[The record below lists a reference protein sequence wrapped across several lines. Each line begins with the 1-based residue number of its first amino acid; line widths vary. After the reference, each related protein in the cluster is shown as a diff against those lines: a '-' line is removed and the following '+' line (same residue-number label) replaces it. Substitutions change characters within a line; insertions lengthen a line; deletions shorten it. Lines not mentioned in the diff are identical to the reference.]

1 MAFCLLPFVFLYL
14 HRRNPWGARDSE
26 IPRGPQ
32 GEISGGWGLKV
43 TGKCALQRKRHEA
56 YLVLLLHCLASNTE
70 PGNSVQQ
77 TLVGWLTNEELYFKN
92 RLVMLQKI
100 P

>member
-1 MAFCLLPFVFLYL
+1 MRFPDVLKENL
-14 HRRNPWGARDSE
+14 WGR
-26 IPRGPQ
+26 
-32 GEISGGWGLKV
+32 GLKV
-43 TGKCALQRKRHEA
+43 TGKCALQGKRHEA

-77 TLVGWLTNEELYFKN
+77 TLVEWITNEELYFKN
-92 RLVMLQKI
+92 RLVTLQKI